1 MPAPRKYS
9 DEKPAPTVAQRQQAT
24 RERRRAAGLVR
35 VEAWL
40 SPAELQAVQAFA
52 QAKGITVA
60 EALARVVRAQLC
72 EP

>member
-1 MPAPRKYS
+1 MPAPRKYV
-9 DEKPAPTVAQRQQAT
+9 DQAPPTDAQRQQAT

-40 SPAELQAVQAFA
+40 APAELQAVQAFA
-52 QAKGITVA
+52 QAHGLTVA